1 MAVCARKSRGI
12 PCFSMGMIFPSRR
25 HADDPD
31 VLPDD
36 LQVDVINE
44 DIYVKTAG
52 GLDGKCNRTY
62 SNRRL
67 FGDFA

>member
-1 MAVCARKSRGI
+1 
-12 PCFSMGMIFPSRR
+12 MGMIFPSRR